1 MRKWTPE
8 EDKKL
13 QGEYWHL
20 TAVDAATLLY
30 RTPSSIES
38 RRKRYN
44 SDNPLTYQWEQHEI
58 DLMRKYARMYDP
70 VPVSIID
77 EVAAL
82 LPTRTH
88 KEIAD
93 KYNRMGI
100 SIYTPSRIKAKN
112 KGKKATPTTI
122 NGEFNGNPYYK
133 AAKLLGGSYNLDGTI
148 TKNGMPICAS
158 KVLAALKQVIAES
171 KTSQSPS

>member
-44 SDNPLTYQWEQHEI
+44 SDKPLTYQWEQHEI

-100 SIYTPSRIKAKN
+100 SIYTPSRIKAKTED
-112 KGKKATPTTI
+112 KEDSEKKVIPTLCRKD
-122 NGEFNGNPYYK
+122 EGNPYYK
-133 AAKLLGGSYNLDGTI
+133 AAILLGGNYKDGII

-158 KVLAALKQVIAES
+158 KVMEALRQVRNS
-171 KTSQSPS
+171 